1 MTTEPQKKWSC
12 DYCTYLN
19 WPSAIKCT
27 LCRAPRPVQL
37 ITPTSPEAP
46 SRELIPRSRDK
57 STSTTPLIL
66 PGNQG
71 SQQGVGGTPTSKW
84 QCRSCTYL
92 NYPQAIKCNLCH
104 VPRASGS
111 PSNDNS
117 KGRVLQRNKGHP
129 RSPETSKA
137 VNNDRNK
144 AITCHN
150 IKKWI
155 CQGCTYENWPKAK
168 KCVLCLSPRGK
179 LSPEGTVGATS
190 SINTSSSSGHSLIE
204 ENLRNTEALS
214 HNSPPQSPP
223 MSPETNVE
231 LKQVRR
237 PPSASAASS
246 PSHGGTVNVAEQEKR
261 VKQMRRRL
269 RKSDCLFLNAC
280 IGVVEGDPVAVE
292 MYLASGGD
300 PTRQLTHDEA
310 TLLNRPSAFDVG
322 FTLVHLAI
330 RFQREDLLAV
340 LLSSDVSSHAV
351 KRPPSQVCA
360 DLAADIRRDIS
371 KSLRQRKGDFPCYF
385 VTDMVT
391 FILPGG
397 KCYSFYLFVHV
408 WFLSLTVKVI
418 SFSTLTNKQGMD
430 SGRS

>member
-1 MTTEPQKKWSC
+1 M
-12 DYCTYLN
+12 
-19 WPSAIKCT
+19 
-27 LCRAPRPVQL
+27 
-37 ITPTSPEAP
+37 
-46 SRELIPRSRDK
+46 
-57 STSTTPLIL
+57 
-66 PGNQG
+66 
-71 SQQGVGGTPTSKW
+71 
-84 QCRSCTYL
+84 

-117 KGRVLQRNKGHP
+117 KGRVVQRHKGHP

-351 KRPPSQVCA
+351 KRPPSQVCS
-360 DLAADIRRDIS
+360 DLAADIRRDIA

-397 KCYSFYLFVHV
+397 KCYSLYLFVCLLRPIKKERFVSQTCAHKYGDS
-408 WFLSLTVKVI
+408 LSL
-418 SFSTLTNKQGMD
+418 NNPMH
-430 SGRS
+430 